1 MRLSRRQTAVMGL
14 GADAA
19 AAQLEQL
26 AQVCRELAA
35 ARQAAAELEAQRNEL
50 ISALRR
56 AGRSCNEIA
65 TIADLTPGRVTQIAG
80 ALSPPT
86 EV

>member
-1 MRLSRRQTAVMGL
+1 MSDETT
-14 GADAA
+14 
-19 AAQLEQL
+19 QLDQL

-35 ARQAAAELEAQRNEL
+35 ARQVAAELESGRNEL

-65 TIADLTPGRVTQIAG
+65 SIADLTPGRVTQIAG
-80 ALSPPT
+80 PISTPAW
-86 EV
+86 V